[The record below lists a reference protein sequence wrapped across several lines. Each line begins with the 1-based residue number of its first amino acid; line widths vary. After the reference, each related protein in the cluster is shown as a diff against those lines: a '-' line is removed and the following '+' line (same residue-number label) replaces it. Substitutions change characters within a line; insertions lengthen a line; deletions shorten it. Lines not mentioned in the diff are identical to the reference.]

1 MTDLRYSGRSE
12 DGTFV
17 ELTDDNGNEY
27 RLPLEDQLRSAIAQP
42 RLVAVS
48 GGNYPDRMK
57 LDDETVVTV
66 KEIQSRLRAGET
78 ILDLARSTGWS
89 SEKIEKFSGPI
100 LQERAY
106 IISVALTTQ
115 LRRESNSPSL
125 GNATKTQ
132 LAPRGVNMD
141 EVEWNTAR
149 AQDGSWKI
157 TIIYPT
163 REGTAGANWS
173 FDIHNHTLIALDEG
187 AKWIGGEEKEMRAK
201 VPTHGMVYQTAA
213 TTPAPRLVAVRE
225 EESVEEEA
233 KQDGVTKR
241 SRIPSWD
248 DIMFGE
254 KNKSE

>member
-1 MTDLRYSGRSE
+1 MTDLRYSGRSG
-12 DGTFV
+12 DGMFV
-17 ELTDDNGNEY
+17 ELTDDDGNEY
-27 RLPLEDQLRSAIAQP
+27 RLPLEDQLRSAITQP

-48 GGNYPDRMK
+48 GGQYPTRTN
-57 LDDETVVTV
+57 LNDEPVVTV

-89 SEKIEKFSGPI
+89 TEKIEKFSGPI

-125 GNATKTQ
+125 SNATKAQ

-157 TIIYPT
+157 TISYPT
-163 REGTAGANWS
+163 REGTAGATWS
-173 FDIHNHTLIALDEG
+173 FDVHNHSLIALDEG
-187 AKWIGGEEKEMRAK
+187 AKWINGEEKELRAK
-201 VPTHGMVYQTAA
+201 VPTHGMVYQTSAA
-213 TTPAPRLVAVRE
+213 TPAPRLVAVRE
-225 EESVEEEA
+225 DETGEEEA

-241 SRIPSWD
+241 IKIPSWD
-248 DIMFGE
+248 DIMFGG
-254 KNKSE
+254 KNESE